1 MNEGIVPEGDKKTL
15 FFCLVEDD
23 PLIAELA
30 QRLLEAAGHRVRVHT
45 SSLEAAKTIP
55 DLKPDAVITD
65 IMMAELDGL
74 ALCERLNAEPSLV
87 DTKFVIVSA
96 KAYDFDRERAR
107 EVGAVGFIPKPI
119 DPESFVKQVMACL
132 SEHFTVRYWGVRGTL
147 PVPGKKSLRYG
158 GNTSCVSM
166 EFPKQLNFVFDGG
179 SGIKELSNHLLERR
193 GGKWSAKV
201 FISHPHWDHINAIP
215 FFAPMYIPGNEFEVI
230 GSRHGGKS
238 MRELISAQ
246 MDDVYF
252 PITLKEM
259 GARIYF
265 REVSAETLVFGD
277 VEVKSI
283 ILSHPGL
290 CLGYRVNFN
299 GKSFCYITDNEIY
312 PKDLQFNNPAY
323 EKDLADFMRGADIA
337 LMDTCYFDDEYR
349 RKINWGHSSV
359 SEVVRIAHDAEVKEL
374 QLFHHDPDQ
383 TDDDIDRKLDFA
395 QNMLA
400 KLGSKT
406 ICTAPAEGSSRQM

>member
-1 MNEGIVPEGDKKTL
+1 MNDNPEPEGKDEGL
-15 FFCLVEDD
+15 SVCVVEDD
-23 PLIAELA
+23 PLIASLAQKLLEKAGYRVRAFESSTDAAKALPELA
-30 QRLLEAAGHRVRVHT
+30 
-45 SSLEAAKTIP
+45 P
-55 DLKPDAVITD
+55 DVVITD
-65 IMMAELDGL
+65 IMMPELDGL
-74 ALCERLNAEPSLV
+74 ALCERLSTEASLA

-107 EVGAVGFIPKPI
+107 ELGAVGFITKPI
-119 DPESFVKQVMACL
+119 DPEAFVDQIEACI
-132 SEHFTVRYWGVRGTL
+132 SEHFKVRYWGVRGTL
-147 PVPGKKSLRYG
+147 PVPGKDTLRYG

-179 SGIKELSNHLLERR
+179 SGIKELSNHLMARR

-215 FFAPMYIPGNEFEVI
+215 FFVPMYIPGNEFEVI
-230 GSRHGGKS
+230 GARHGGKS
-238 MRELISAQ
+238 MRQLISAQ

-259 GARIYF
+259 GARVYF
-265 REVSAETLVFGD
+265 REIAAETLSFGD
-277 VEVKSI
+277 VEVQSML
-283 ILSHPGL
+283 LSHPGL

-312 PKDLQFNNPAY
+312 PPDVEHNNPVY

-349 RKINWGHSSV
+349 NKINWGHSAV
-359 SEVVRIAHDAEVKEL
+359 SEVARIAHAAEVKEL

-383 TDDDIDRKLDFA
+383 TDDDIDRKLDIA
-395 QNMLA
+395 QNALA
-400 KLGSKT
+400 KMGSET
-406 ICTAPAEGSSRQM
+406 ICTAPAEGSSRLL

>member
-1 MNEGIVPEGDKKTL
+1 VPEGNERAL
-15 FFCLVEDD
+15 FFCVVEDD

-30 QRLLEAAGHRVRVHT
+30 QDLLEASGHRVEVFS
-45 SSLEAAKTIP
+45 SSLTASKAIP
-55 DLKPDAVITD
+55 ELKPDVVITD
-65 IMMAELDGL
+65 IMMPEMDGL
-74 ALCERLNAEPSLV
+74 SLCGALQSDPALM
-87 DTKFVIVSA
+87 DTKFVVVSA
-96 KAYDFDRERAR
+96 KAYDFDRDRAR
-107 EVGAVGFIPKPI
+107 KVGAVGFILKPI
-119 DPESFVKQVMACL
+119 NPATFVNQVMACI

-147 PVPGKKSLRYG
+147 PVPGQKSLRYG
-158 GNTSCVSM
+158 GNTSCISM

-179 SGIKELSNHLLERR
+179 SGIKELSNHLLARR

-230 GSRHGGKS
+230 GARHGGKS
-238 MRELISAQ
+238 MRELISDQ

-265 REVSAETLVFGD
+265 REIASETLTFGD
-277 VEVKSI
+277 VEVKSMM
-283 ILSHPGL
+283 LSHPGL

-312 PKDLQFNNPAY
+312 PADLPHHNPAY
-323 EKDLADFMRGADIA
+323 EKELADFMRGADVA
-337 LMDTCYFDDEYR
+337 LMDSCHFDDEYR
-349 RKINWGHSSV
+349 RKVNWGHSSV
-359 SEVVRIAHDAEVKEL
+359 NEVVRIAHAADVKEL

-383 TDDDIDRKLDFA
+383 TDLDIDRKLGIA
-395 QNMLA
+395 QDILQ

-406 ICTAPAEGSSRQM
+406 ICTAPAEGSSQLF